1 VFLLDNVTFVVTI
14 GLSFNKGR
22 AFMQVAVR
30 EAKAKFSRYG
40 ELAHQGNVV
49 VVCKNGK
56 PWFDLV
62 PHQSPRR
69 RTKPLPGV
77 HPLISDAE
85 SVRQLSPEDISGW
98 M

>member
-1 VFLLDNVTFVVTI
+1 ME
-14 GLSFNKGR
+14 KGC
-22 AFMQVAVR
+22 FMQVAVR
-30 EAKAKFSRYG
+30 EAKAKLSRYG

-62 PHQSPRR
+62 PHQTSRR
-69 RTKPLPGV
+69 RTTPLPGV
-77 HPLISDAE
+77 RPVISKTD
-85 SVRQLSPEDISGW
+85 SVRQLSPEDLPGW